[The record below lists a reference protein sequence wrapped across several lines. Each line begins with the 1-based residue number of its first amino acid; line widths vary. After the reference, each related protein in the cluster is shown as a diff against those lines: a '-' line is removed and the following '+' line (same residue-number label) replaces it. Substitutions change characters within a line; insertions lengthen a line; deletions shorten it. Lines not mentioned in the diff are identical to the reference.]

1 MQRGDAPDDRQ
12 AQAAARRL
20 LPRRTI
26 KTLANARERLRANAW
41 AVIAHPELAGV
52 ERDIDLAA
60 ARAIAYGVIQ
70 QIAHQQT
77 EQQRLAGADDM
88 AGIKMQ
94 AQLNPGLLRRVIHLH
109 HCRLQQIGDSDLLH
123 IIQLGERVQPR
134 QRQQLIHQS
143 GGAIDPL
150 VELIQRFLT
159 PFGIVQGEL
168 GDFGL
173 HLQRRQ
179 RAA

>member
-1 MQRGDAPDDRQ
+1 M
-12 AQAAARRL
+12 
-20 LPRRTI
+20 
-26 KTLANARERLRANAW
+26 
-41 AVIAHPELAGV
+41 
-52 ERDIDLAA
+52 
-60 ARAIAYGVIQ
+60 
-70 QIAHQQT
+70 
-77 EQQRLAGADDM
+77 
-88 AGIKMQ
+88 
-94 AQLNPGLLRRVIHLH
+94 IHLH
-109 HCRLQQIGDSDLLH
+109 HCRLQQIGDGDLLH

>member
-1 MQRGDAPDDRQ
+1 MS
-12 AQAAARRL
+12 
-20 LPRRTI
+20 
-26 KTLANARERLRANAW
+26 
-41 AVIAHPELAGV
+41 VIST
-52 ERDIDLAA
+52 AA

-143 GGAIDPL
+143 GGAIDP
-150 VELIQRFLT
+150 RWS
-159 PFGIVQGEL
+159 
-168 GDFGL
+168 
-173 HLQRRQ
+173 
-179 RAA
+179 